1 MMIRRKNSRK
11 IAPLNTTSTADLS
24 FILLVFFLVITSMD
38 SDKGLPRQLPPE
50 DNKEQTAPGDVKR
63 SNIMDITVD
72 GKGNIMVN
80 GQPSAVKKIK
90 GDIVRFV
97 TTKAER
103 QQHIIQLHIDKKA
116 EYDTYFHV
124 QHEITAAYL
133 QLRNEYATKKFGKK
147 YKQCSKE
154 QRKECMDYYAQRI
167 SERIEGMQGKEVQ
180 P

>member
-1 MMIRRKNSRK
+1 
-11 IAPLNTTSTADLS
+11 
-24 FILLVFFLVITSMD
+24 
-38 SDKGLPRQLPPE
+38 
-50 DNKEQTAPGDVKR
+50 
-63 SNIMDITVD
+63 
-72 GKGNIMVN
+72 MVN

-90 GDIVRFV
+90 GDIIRFV

-147 YKQCSKE
+147 YKQCSSE
-154 QRKECMDYYAQRI
+154 QRKECMDYYPQRI
-167 SERIEGMQGKEVQ
+167 SECIEDMQGKEVQ

>member
-50 DNKEQTAPGDVKR
+50 DNKEQTAPVDVKR
-63 SNIMDITVD
+63 S
-72 GKGNIMVN
+72 NIMVN

-90 GDIVRFV
+90 GDIIRFV

-147 YKQCSKE
+147 YKQCSNE
-154 QRKECMDYYAQRI
+154 QRKECMVYYPQRI
-167 SERIEGMQGKEVQ
+167 SERIEDMQGKEVQ